1 MEIFPNESNKD
12 LLERF
17 EKPFLL
23 IIYLIPN
30 KTAANFRKSV
40 FIYIFWQFWATILSP
55 NFAQLFLKW
64 EFFHFTYTNIISNM
78 WKTLPFLLFF
88 NYFDKNIEL
97 SQKNIFPILWQF
109 PTLILA
115 QKTLNFIFIVELFK
129 IALKYLWELAKNLGN
144 NYFFP
149 KIVEPRSKPSS

>member
-1 MEIFPNESNKD
+1 
-12 LLERF
+12 
-17 EKPFLL
+17 
-23 IIYLIPN
+23 
-30 KTAANFRKSV
+30 
-40 FIYIFWQFWATILSP
+40 
-55 NFAQLFLKW
+55 
-64 EFFHFTYTNIISNM
+64 M

-129 IALKYLWELAKNLGN
+129 IALKYL
-144 NYFFP
+144 
-149 KIVEPRSKPSS
+149 